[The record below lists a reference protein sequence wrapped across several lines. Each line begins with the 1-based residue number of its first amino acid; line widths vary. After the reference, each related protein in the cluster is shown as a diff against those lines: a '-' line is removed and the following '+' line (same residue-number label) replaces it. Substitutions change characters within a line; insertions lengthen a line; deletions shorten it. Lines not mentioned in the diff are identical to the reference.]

1 MPMAIPV
8 DCKLL
13 YVMPV
18 REIWQELC
26 VVVLRLIGRLF
37 IAFALFTMVAGI
49 TIWLLGI
56 DIMTQFGQLWYNAD
70 IGSINMAQTIVQR
83 HLRIPVF
90 WDSVIVPYLLLRP
103 TWEAMITLFIVFLV
117 LGGLLLRLGRRRA
130 RRSRYE

>member
-1 MPMAIPV
+1 
-8 DCKLL
+8 
-13 YVMPV
+13 MPV
-18 REIWQELC
+18 RKIWRELR

-37 IAFALFTMVAGI
+37 IALALFTMVAGI

-56 DIMTQFGQLWYNAD
+56 DTMTQFGQLWYDTD

-83 HLRIPVF
+83 HLRIPAF

-103 TWEAMITLFIVFLV
+103 AWKAMIVLFIVFLV
-117 LGGLLLRLGRRRA
+117 LGGLLLRLGRRRRRRA